1 MQRPYRILSVD
12 GGGIRG
18 IIPAIVLAEI
28 ERRSGQHITHLFDLM
43 AGSSTGGLLILAL
56 NVPDE
61 QGHPAYTAEEIAQI
75 YEIDGP
81 KIFSASVWHRV
92 QSVGSIASTKYSSEG
107 IEEVVDHWFGDL
119 QLSDALGDV
128 LITSY
133 EIQERQPW
141 FFRSM
146 EARHSHH
153 CEFSMRDVAR
163 ATTAAPTYFEP
174 ARVKHPE
181 LGEGQFFAL
190 IDGSMQASNPAMAA
204 YVDAKSRNPH
214 SEDFFVLSLGT
225 GDHTHPI
232 EYEEARS
239 WGLAGWAQ
247 HMLEIMF
254 DGMNNSVHYQ
264 MKHLIAS
271 RGDGTPMY
279 YRLQPRLNGASEDMD
294 DVSEKNILAL
304 KDLAGELI
312 EKHDAMLDQL
322 VDQLLA

>member
-18 IIPAIVLAEI
+18 IIPSILLAEI

-61 QGHPAYTAEEIAQI
+61 QGQPAYTGEEITQI
-75 YEIDGP
+75 YELDGP

-92 QSVGSIASTKYSSEG
+92 QSVGSIASTKYSANG
-107 IEEVVDHWFGDL
+107 IEEVVAHWFGDL

-133 EIQERQPW
+133 EIQRRQPW
-141 FFRSM
+141 FFRSNK
-146 EARHSHH
+146 ARGHPA
-153 CEFSMRDVAR
+153 CDFPMRSVAR

-174 ARVKHPE
+174 ARIEHPE
-181 LGEGQFFAL
+181 LPEEEFFAL
-190 IDGSMQASNPAMAA
+190 IDGSMQASNPTMAA
-204 YVDAKSRNPH
+204 YVDARSRHPDVA
-214 SEDFFVLSLGT
+214 DFLVVSLGT
-225 GDHTHPI
+225 GDHKQPL

-247 HMLEIMF
+247 HMLDIMF
-254 DGMNNSVHYQ
+254 DGMNGSVHYQ
-264 MKHLIAS
+264 MKHLLPP
-271 RGDGTPMY
+271 REDGLPRY
-279 YRLQPRLNGASEDMD
+279 FRLQTRLEGASEDMD
-294 DVSEKNILAL
+294 DVSQKNIAAL
-304 KDLAGELI
+304 KELAGRLI
-312 EKHDAMLDQL
+312 DENDALLDQI
-322 VDQLLA
+322 VDLLLS